1 MKTLKKVGKMVI
13 AMALVV
19 VLTFP
24 SVPAFASSSTDKDE
38 TNTGLGTGSI
48 SNPAGADQWCYVYYG
63 KPLGQPGGQ
72 VYPVR
77 YRVLDK
83 AATEFGGNTML
94 LDCDHVL
101 FMIPYDAES
110 NVWADSDVKND
121 LNGYIMQDDY
131 YPAEILAMANS
142 TKAEPSS
149 NDGTI
154 STLNRFGFAPLTGEK
169 LFLLDAREVTNPSY
183 GYVTEATVRTSYTKK
198 ILYFPSSGSAPD
210 WTLRSSV
217 NDSDIHVAVASTDRG
232 GKLFWTAVVNNY
244 QAMNLLISP
253 AFNLNLS
260 SILFSTLISG
270 SAGAVGSEYK
280 LTIKD
285 ATVTA
290 AVTSGET
297 VTREDSEIT
306 VPYTV
311 SDGTN
316 RVSILVTGG
325 AYTPGDTNPP
335 AMKCYCE
342 LCIDGDSIGT
352 SGTGTFTLPDN
363 FDESNDKVYMLAEK
377 LSFDDHTTDYASD
390 PVELS
395 FTRFTDKKDKEGEGE
410 QDPTVPAEPG
420 EAEPG
425 APKPGAPKP
434 GASKPEVLPPDYLDS
449 LYSMLEDAIKEGG
462 EKTIYWDQGTALP
475 YDLMKM
481 LEEHPSITLVFS
493 YNYQGNAY
501 KVTISGKNFKAD
513 PTIEWYGP
521 LYLYSVFGRMSSV
534 VSRGTETSTGG
545 NTYTVVAGD
554 TLSKIAAQ
562 FNISVEE
569 LARLNNIAN
578 PNIIHVGQ
586 VINH

>member
-19 VLTFP
+19 VLTLP

-101 FMIPYDAES
+101 DMMPYDAES
-110 NVWADSDVKND
+110 NVWADSDVKNA
-121 LNGYIMQDDY
+121 LNGSNMQDNY

-154 STLNRFGFAPLTGEK
+154 STLNLFDFAPLTGEK

-285 ATVTA
+285 ENITA
-290 AVTSGET
+290 AVTSGES
-297 VTREDSEIT
+297 VSREGDELT

-316 RVSILVTGG
+316 RISILITDG
-325 AYTPGDTNPP
+325 AYTPGMSNPP

-342 LCIDGDSIGT
+342 LSIDNDSIGT
-352 SGTGTFTLPDN
+352 SGTGTVMLPDTFN
-363 FDESNDKVYMLAEK
+363 EQTDVVYMLAEK
-377 LSFDDHTTDYASD
+377 LSYDDYLTDYASNLT
-390 PVELS
+390 ELS
-395 FTRFTDKKDKEGEGE
+395 FTRFLDSDDETED
-410 QDPTVPAEPG
+410 DPTSDSKGGKVKPPKDGDPKDPKDPKGPKEP
-420 EAEPG
+420 EEL
-425 APKPGAPKP
+425 
-434 GASKPEVLPPDYLDS
+434 SDNYLDG
-449 LYSMLEDAIKEGG
+449 LYKMIEDAIKEGG
-462 EKTIYWDQGTALP
+462 PHTLYWDQGTALP
-475 YDLMKM
+475 YDLMKI
-481 LEEHPSITLVFS
+481 LEEHPDITLVFS
-493 YNYQGNAY
+493 YTYQGNYY
-501 KVTISGKNFKAD
+501 KVTISGKTFKAN
-513 PTIEWYGP
+513 PEYEWYGP
-521 LYLYSVFGRMSSV
+521 LCLRMVFAK
-534 VSRGTETSTGG
+534 TSTVTPI
-545 NTYTVVAGD
+545 TY
-554 TLSKIAAQ
+554 
-562 FNISVEE
+562 
-569 LARLNNIAN
+569 
-578 PNIIHVGQ
+578 
-586 VINH
+586 